1 MRLKSEAK
9 EHFHSFKP
17 QRTRQRGTRLV
28 EKGRKGIGVRN
39 VIHSCHFRLDHP
51 VLSSNVQIE
60 PPHGTSVFYRA
71 EPPRRVL
78 DPLISPQS
86 HPPAL
91 V

>member
-39 VIHSCHFRLDHP
+39 VKIASRHLRFSGDPQLLFSTQFFIQRPNRATTWHA
-51 VLSSNVQIE
+51 
-60 PPHGTSVFYRA
+60 SVF
-71 EPPRRVL
+71 
-78 DPLISPQS
+78 
-86 HPPAL
+86 
-91 V
+91 